1 MDMVEYEQ
9 VREPQIPDEEIE
21 LQRIVDK
28 YKNTTGSWDKDK
40 IQDFVN
46 DLFNKNPDGPRL
58 EGTSLRQFK
67 SLRDELSKT
76 FHHCV

>member
-1 MDMVEYEQ
+1 MDMEEYEQ
-9 VREPQIPDEEIE
+9 VREPQIPYEEIE
-21 LQRIVDK
+21 LQRIV
-28 YKNTTGSWDKDK
+28 DKDK